1 MPHLGVEQADPREVA
16 VGGWEARP
24 TLAEVGEDVVL
35 PKLGSGCTHLGVAE
49 AEAAG
54 AAGRVVG
61 LQAEGPGAAPG
72 RSACPPGAG
81 GGGGESGRFTGSQLG
96 QGEPVSLGTLQKICI
111 EF

>member
-1 MPHLGVEQADPREVA
+1 MGGREA
-16 VGGWEARP
+16 LP

-72 RSACPPGAG
+72 RSACPRVGGAVVVSQG
-81 GGGGESGRFTGSQLG
+81 GSGDLN
-96 QGEPVSLGTLQKICI
+96 
-111 EF
+111 